1 MLSVIIS
8 TLITLGF
15 ASNAQAGLTFEDTQ
29 VELTGNLKLQPIP
42 GANSFAYKNGQLQ
55 IVVSRTT
62 PKIPVS
68 SKTVIRAWSE
78 NMRTVG
84 LVSDD
89 KECKEYTRFHFVC
102 SHQDKDQ
109 KILLSYSRKDI
120 IAAIISGKTSKNTD
134 IKFTKVKK

>member
-8 TLITLGF
+8 TLLALGF
-15 ASNAQAGLTFEDTQ
+15 ASNAQASLVFEDTKI
-29 VELTGNLKLQPIP
+29 ELTGDLKLQPIA
-42 GANSFAYKNGQLQ
+42 GANSFAYKEGQLQ
-55 IVVSRTT
+55 VVVTRTT
-62 PKIPVS
+62 PQIPVNA
-68 SKTVIRAWSE
+68 KTVKRAWAE

-84 LVSDD
+84 LVAGD
-89 KECKEYTRFHFVC
+89 KECKELARFHFVC

-134 IKFTKVKK
+134 IKFTKVKQ